1 MTKTDWDELKT
12 FYNDIFGTKFVSRK
26 AFLKSGYKRF
36 GSIDEFALKLGISS
50 ETLRKQLKQD
60 DIKINPPIRPRP

>member
-1 MTKTDWDELKT
+1 MTKIDWNELRY
-12 FYNDIFGTKFVSRK
+12 FYNRVFGTAFAGRR
-26 AFLKSGYKRF
+26 AFLRNGYKRF
-36 GSIDEFALKLGISS
+36 HSLKEFALKLGISH